1 LVPSIL
7 DTVIERDTYNSLLYT
22 ILGGLMLLTTYH
34 LMMFFQNRRKAYFL
48 YSSYTFFSL
57 MAYIPMAESG
67 FLKDVSS
74 YLGIGEPFKQYF
86 IILFNCF
93 YFIFFATFLDIK
105 KVNPRWFR
113 IITLPVVVLMVLATA
128 SFLMKKI
135 WHVESFFALY
145 KKLFVIV
152 ISVQIVISFS
162 ILLKLKNPLKYY
174 IILGGIVLFA
184 ASLVGERSVRE
195 LPWINIS
202 RKTGDVVYYF
212 GVIME
217 NLAFSFALGYQQK
230 LNHREKVLFQEHFI
244 TEMTKNEVLKDSISR
259 ENEKRLLIENEKI
272 KYLQEISD
280 LKLSVLQSQIN
291 PHFIFNALNSIKYYI
306 LENETDIAAEYLTKF
321 SNMIRT
327 ILTASTMREFTLEE
341 ELHTL
346 KIYMDIEN
354 LRFNNEMNFSMN
366 VHPDIDPVKVKLPP
380 LVLQPFLENAV
391 LHGVSTVE
399 NKEVSVEV
407 DPTKDGIAI
416 SIKDNGIGRKN
427 AAKEQK
433 PVNRHSM
440 GLNIAH
446 GMLKNY
452 FGSGTYSIT
461 YVDLH
466 DNEKPAGTL
475 VVVQIPLSS
484 TTRDTAPESYEK
496 SLYSQT

>member
-1 LVPSIL
+1 MPSIL

-22 ILGGLMLLTTYH
+22 ILGGLLLLTTYH

-57 MAYIPMAESG
+57 LAYIPMAESG
-67 FLKDVSS
+67 FLSELSS
-74 YLGIGEPFKQYF
+74 YLGIGESFKEYF
-86 IILFNCF
+86 IIIFNCF
-93 YFIFFATFLDIK
+93 YFVFFANFLDIK
-105 KVNPRWFR
+105 KVNPRWYR
-113 IITLPVVVLMVLATA
+113 IITLPVLVLMVLATV
-128 SFLMKKI
+128 SFLIKKI

-152 ISVQIVISFS
+152 ISVQIIISFS
-162 ILLKLKNPLKYY
+162 ILLRVKNPLKYY
-174 IILGGIVLFA
+174 IIFGGIVLFA

-230 LNHREKVLFQEHFI
+230 LNHREKVLFKDNFI
-244 TEMTKNEVLKDSISR
+244 NELKKNEILKDSISR

-272 KYLQEISD
+272 RYLQEISD

-291 PHFIFNALNSIKYYI
+291 PHFIFNALNSIKYYV
-306 LENETDIAAEYLTKF
+306 LENETHIAAEYLSKF
-321 SNMIRT
+321 SNIIRT
-327 ILTASTMREFTLEE
+327 ILTASTMREFTLEQ

-354 LRFNNEMNFSMN
+354 LRFNNEMTFSIQ
-366 VHPDIDPVKVKLPP
+366 VHPAINPLKVKLPP

-391 LHGVSTVE
+391 LHGLSTAE
-399 NKEVSVEV
+399 NKKVSVEV
-407 DPTKDGIAI
+407 NPTKDGIAI
-416 SIKDNGIGRKN
+416 SIKDNGVGRKS
-427 AAKEQK
+427 ALKSRK
-433 PVNRHSM
+433 PDNRESM
-440 GLNIAH
+440 GLKIVH
-446 GMLKNY
+446 GMLTNY

-466 DNEKPAGTL
+466 ENEKPTGTL
-475 VVVQIPLSS
+475 VVVQIPGTSV
-484 TTRDTAPESYEK
+484 TRNTSPESYEK